1 MIKIGK
7 DLKDSKIGSKQVVKV
22 CRGINIIWEKKQEVL
37 VFSSYSKS
45 RYSVGVDPWSELR
58 PNKNYKFVTDEPN
71 DTYELKTTKGRYP
84 IKNNDV
90 FRFKKEDYEITFSNT
105 SYNYYSIKIYEVDEK
120 ATIVI

>member
-22 CRGINIIWEKKQEVL
+22 CRGISIIWEKKLEVL

-45 RYSVGVDPWSELR
+45 SYSVGVDSWSELR
-58 PNKNYKFVTDEPN
+58 PNKSYKFVTNKPDN
-71 DTYELKTTKGRYP
+71 TYELTTSKGRYS

-105 SYNYYSIKIYEVDEK
+105 SYNYYDIEIYEVDEN